1 MNAPNPFLD
10 PLSGLTKGIQKTLAR
25 IPFWSRN
32 SEMKSHDALLRNLM
46 QAAGI
51 STWRELRQKAKLS
64 RGALNAL
71 RTGQAEKLKLADL
84 NRAASIL

>member
-1 MNAPNPFLD
+1 MNAPNSFLD
-10 PLSGLTKGIQKTLAR
+10 PLSGLTKGIQRTLAR
-25 IPFWSRN
+25 IPFWS
-32 SEMKSHDALLRNLM
+32 MKSHDTLLRNLM

-71 RTGQAEKLKLADL
+71 RTG
-84 NRAASIL
+84 

>member
-46 QAAGI
+46 QAAG
-51 STWRELRQKAKLS
+51 TAC
-64 RGALNAL
+64 
-71 RTGQAEKLKLADL
+71 
-84 NRAASIL
+84 